1 VARGGSLRTEFNV
14 LNANKNGNRLFL
26 LPFNLMA
33 EVPLTADENR
43 DSLQP
48 YFRVGGGV
56 AYYDYAINMTGARNS
71 AKTFGLTGS
80 AELGI
85 VVAQRLNLFGRYNYF
100 QRRGGFDFSGVTV
113 GLSYSLLKF

>member
-1 VARGGSLRTEFNV
+1 
-14 LNANKNGNRLFL
+14 
-26 LPFNLMA
+26 
-33 EVPLTADENR
+33 
-43 DSLQP
+43 
-48 YFRVGGGV
+48 
-56 AYYDYAINMTGARNS
+56 MTGARNS